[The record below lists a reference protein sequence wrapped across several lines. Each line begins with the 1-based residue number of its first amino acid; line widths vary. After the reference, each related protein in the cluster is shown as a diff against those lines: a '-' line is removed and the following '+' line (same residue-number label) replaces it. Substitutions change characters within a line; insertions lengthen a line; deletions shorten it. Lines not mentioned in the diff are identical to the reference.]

1 MNNQNSIVIEIDT
14 DNWNCNWIKN
24 NFYD

>member
-14 DNWNCNWIKN
+14 DIWNCNWIKN